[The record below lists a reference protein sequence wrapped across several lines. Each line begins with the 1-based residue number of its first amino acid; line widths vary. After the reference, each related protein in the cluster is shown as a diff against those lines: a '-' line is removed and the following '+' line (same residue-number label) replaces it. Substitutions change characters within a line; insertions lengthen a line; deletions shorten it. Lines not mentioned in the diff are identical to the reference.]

1 MRRFSLVLACGICLV
16 PALISP
22 AWAQWFA
29 KKTPAQPSTNP
40 AAQPGFAGYIR
51 RLMADARAAAAR
63 GDLALA
69 RSLAERAHK
78 VAVTGKSLLANEPD
92 CSPMA
97 TAALVQELKSVRDP
111 ASPPVAVVQAAPQS
125 PIDLAPLLG
134 SDTPEATMPVPPSP
148 APFIETS
155 PRRMEASARTAAER
169 PQHTAAKSAATPGHP
184 TAISSSRIT
193 SVLNAPGQR
202 AARSSRSENAAGFLA
217 LQTDWLSPNS
227 PADAVIE
234 ELADRPAAAMPKKRR
249 NKASDSS
256 SSSSLLSSTRTRT
269 TPTAPRRSVSS
280 DDEFE
285 EPATSAED
293 AVEPEVTTAIGNG
306 VNRWQLDVEH
316 DAADVNEESAPQL
329 SQDLTARQESSD
341 AASPTTALGV
351 WSTSDAVGGAA
362 AGMQVISLSDFLDP
376 NGNRVSTR
384 RNEEAPRMIE
394 TDFRQSVTT
403 AMAADGRPAG
413 SDSPS
418 LQDFKTTSS
427 YPAIQVYDEPALE
440 WLDSAASAGKES
452 PAHARPASV
461 KLDWSRWT
469 PARKA
474 AVMGLALLIAGFGLF
489 SLSFRWT

>member
-1 MRRFSLVLACGICLV
+1 MRRFSVVLACGICLG

-40 AAQPGFAGYIR
+40 AVQPGFAGYIR

-78 VAVTGKSLLANEPD
+78 VAVTGKTMLANEPD
-92 CSPMA
+92 CSPLA
-97 TAALVQELKSVRDP
+97 TAALVQELKAVRDP
-111 ASPPVAVVQAAPQS
+111 ASQSIAVAQAAPQS

-134 SDTPEATMPVPPSP
+134 TDNPDAAMPVPPSP
-148 APFIETS
+148 APDIEAS
-155 PRRMEASARTAAER
+155 PRRTEASARTAAKR
-169 PQHTAAKSAATPGHP
+169 PQHTAAKSAAAPDQP

-193 SVLNAPGQR
+193 SVLNTPGQR
-202 AARSSRSENAAGFLA
+202 AAKSSRSENAAGFLA

-256 SSSSLLSSTRTRT
+256 SLSSSTQTRT
-269 TPTAPRRSVSS
+269 TPTAPRRSVST

-285 EPATSAED
+285 EAATRAED

-329 SQDLTARQESSD
+329 SQDLTARQEASD

-351 WSTSDAVGGAA
+351 WSTSDSVGGAA
-362 AGMQVISLSDFLDP
+362 APGKQVISLSDFLDP
-376 NGNRVSTR
+376 NGNRVSAR
-384 RNEEAPRMIE
+384 PHEHEEAPRMIE

-403 AMAADGRPAG
+403 PVAVEGLAISHG
-413 SDSPS
+413 
-418 LQDFKTTSS
+418 
-427 YPAIQVYDEPALE
+427 PAIQVHDGPALE
-440 WLDSAASAGKES
+440 WLDSATSAGNES
-452 PAHARPASV
+452 PAHARSV
-461 KLDWSRWT
+461 SVELDWSRWT